1 MAAPDVGAC
10 VSAGYNG
17 FKKDPVTHI
26 VATLLVIIIG
36 NVSAGLLLGPMI
48 VGYMRLIKIQED
60 GGTPQIGDVFKGFD
74 DFVPA
79 LLAGL
84 VSGILVAIGF
94 MLCILPGL
102 LIMAILPTA
111 TYLVAVGEKDGINA
125 IKRAWVVVKQNLL
138 GAFLCSLV
146 LGILG
151 QVGVILC
158 FIGLL
163 LTLPISFIGM
173 YQMAKQLTDGG
184 AAANA

>member
-102 LIMAILPTA
+102 LIMATCPPPPIWSPSARRTA
-111 TYLVAVGEKDGINA
+111 STRSSAHGWWSSRTCSA
-125 IKRAWVVVKQNLL
+125 PSSARWCS
-138 GAFLCSLV
+138 AFSDK
-146 LGILG
+146 
-151 QVGVILC
+151 
-158 FIGLL
+158 
-163 LTLPISFIGM
+163 S
-173 YQMAKQLTDGG
+173 A
-184 AAANA
+184 